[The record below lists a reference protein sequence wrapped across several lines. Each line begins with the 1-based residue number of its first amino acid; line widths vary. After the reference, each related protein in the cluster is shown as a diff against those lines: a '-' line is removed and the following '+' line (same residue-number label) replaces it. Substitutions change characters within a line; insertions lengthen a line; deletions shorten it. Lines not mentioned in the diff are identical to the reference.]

1 MGIIE
6 QSISWGNIITV
17 VCLVIGLIANGYI
30 TAMGIGRYFGTFD
43 RRMDNVDKRL
53 ETLEGVGAK
62 ITDLLVTLAQQ
73 KGEMNL
79 ITRRLDDVQAHG
91 SHKLAEILEG
101 VRAQIMAEVRERY
114 GWKER
119 ERERERERRD

>member
-1 MGIIE
+1 MIE

-17 VCLVIGLIANGYI
+17 VCLVLGLIINGFVN
-30 TAMGIGRYFGTFD
+30 AAAVGRYFGAFD
-43 RRMDNVDKRL
+43 RRMENVDKRL
-53 ETLEGVGAK
+53 EVLETVGAK

-79 ITRRLDDVQAHG
+79 ITRRLDDLQVHG

-101 VRAQIMAEVRERY
+101 VRQQIMTEVRERY
-114 GWKER
+114 GWRER